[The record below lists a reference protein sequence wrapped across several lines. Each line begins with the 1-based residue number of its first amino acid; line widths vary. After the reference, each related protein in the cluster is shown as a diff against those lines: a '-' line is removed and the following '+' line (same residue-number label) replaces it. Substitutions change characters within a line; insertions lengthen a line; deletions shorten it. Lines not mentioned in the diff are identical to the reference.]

1 MKQFYVNKL
10 KKDMEIMDFFM
21 VRMIGIKVGSNGKQY
36 LDITLGDKT
45 GEVHSKK
52 WDVSEAEAPSLN
64 AIKEGDLVKVKAT
77 VTEWQNQTQL
87 RIMRIRKAVPQD
99 GCEIAD
105 YIKAAPERPEEM
117 YDYIYNVADAMAD
130 QDLRRLCT
138 RVLKDNRERIMYYPA
153 ATRNHHAEYAGLLF
167 HMKRMLMTGLRVCEV
182 YTDLDRDLVAAGV
195 IVHDIQKLFEIESDY
210 NGVSPGYSFEGQ
222 LLGHIVMGVKYLDE
236 LTGELGFPR
245 EKALMLEHMVLSH
258 HYEPEYGSPKKP
270 LFPEAEVLHY
280 LDILDARLF
289 DMFDALAPVEPGTFS
304 DRVWTLDNRR
314 LYKPSTAPRPEE
326 TESGESTAAG
336 NPETG
341 QGKAHPG
348 SGVTRPK
355 ASRER
360 MEDRDTAIGR
370 ALKAAQT
377 EMKL

>member
-130 QDLRRLCT
+130 PDLRRLCT
-138 RVLKDNRERIMYYPA
+138 RVLKDNR
-153 ATRNHHAEYAGLLF
+153 
-167 HMKRMLMTGLRVCEV
+167 
-182 YTDLDRDLVAAGV
+182 
-195 IVHDIQKLFEIESDY
+195 
-210 NGVSPGYSFEGQ
+210 
-222 LLGHIVMGVKYLDE
+222 
-236 LTGELGFPR
+236 
-245 EKALMLEHMVLSH
+245 
-258 HYEPEYGSPKKP
+258 
-270 LFPEAEVLHY
+270 
-280 LDILDARLF
+280 
-289 DMFDALAPVEPGTFS
+289 
-304 DRVWTLDNRR
+304 
-314 LYKPSTAPRPEE
+314 
-326 TESGESTAAG
+326 
-336 NPETG
+336 
-341 QGKAHPG
+341 
-348 SGVTRPK
+348 
-355 ASRER
+355 
-360 MEDRDTAIGR
+360 
-370 ALKAAQT
+370 
-377 EMKL
+377 